1 VIGHGPTAEPVPAP
15 AEPEVDRR
23 LLLAGGLL
31 AVLPL
36 LTAAARALRDG
47 WYPVGDNAFFALRA
61 RDVLTEHHP
70 LLGTWTSASLSG
82 DVEINNPGALLYYLL
97 AIPARVDPESGL
109 VVGVVALHLAM
120 VGLAGWFAWRRGPGS
135 LVAVLAAY
143 AALFWTMGGDLLV
156 EPWQPHSL
164 LPAFLALLVLVWSLA
179 LGDGTALPFAVG
191 VGSLLVQT
199 HLSYATLVLGL
210 GAGGIAALVVVR
222 RADRDALVRPALVA
236 VLVALV
242 LWAPPLVEQVSSGS
256 DGNLGNVARSA
267 LGEGDDDAARV
278 GASTAGRIVA
288 ATVALPPWW
297 ARDSFAE
304 TLDAGVPGV
313 VPPDELPN
321 LPSGA
326 AGSLALLGLVAALG
340 AAATLAHRRG
350 DRAGLVAAAVAGGAV
365 GLAVLTV
372 AIIPLGPLGFAAH
385 QVRWL
390 WPMATF
396 TTGALVLGLLPRPWS
411 LRVAAAGL
419 VVLALAG
426 LPAHHQELGPSL
438 GPSGDA
444 EVVPSLGAL
453 AAEVDALSGYGTLLV
468 DVEGLRLFEP
478 YSTPLMLEL
487 QRRGI
492 PFVSDHVPTIRQLGE
507 SRRDQGQADA
517 VVYVADGPAADRPRP
532 GAERV
537 VYLPAT
543 DGRPPVGVFVTPLE
557 R

>member
-1 VIGHGPTAEPVPAP
+1 VTEPDRTPA
-15 AEPEVDRR
+15 PEVDRR

-36 LTAAARALRDG
+36 LAACVRAVRDG

-97 AIPARVDPESGL
+97 AVPARIDPEAGL
-109 VVGVVALHLAM
+109 VVGVVVLHLAT
-120 VGLAGWFAWRRGPGS
+120 VALAGWFAWRRGPAG
-135 LVAVLAAY
+135 LVVVLAAH
-143 AALFWTMGGDLLV
+143 AALFWTMGSDLIV

-179 LGDGTALPFAVG
+179 LGDGTALPFAVA

-210 GAGGIAALVVVR
+210 GAGGAAALVVAC
-222 RADRDALVRPALVA
+222 RADRAALRRPALVA
-236 VLVALV
+236 ALVAVL
-242 LWAPPLVEQVSSGS
+242 LWAPPLVEQVRSGS
-256 DGNLGNVARSA
+256 DGNLGNVARAA
-267 LGEGDDDAARV
+267 LGDGDDAERV
-278 GASTAGRIVA
+278 GAGTAGRIVA

-297 ARDSFAE
+297 ARDSFAD
-304 TLDAGVPGV
+304 TLDADVPGV
-313 VPPDELPN
+313 VPPDDLPN
-321 LPSGA
+321 LPAGA
-326 AGSLALLGLVAALG
+326 AGPLALLGLAAALG
-340 AAATLAHRRG
+340 AAGTLAWRRG
-350 DRAGLVAAAVAGGAV
+350 DRPALVAVAVAASAV
-365 GLAVLTV
+365 SLAVLTV

-390 WPMATF
+390 WPMAGF
-396 TTGALVLGLLPRPWS
+396 TTGALVLGLLPRAWS

-426 LPAHHQELGPSL
+426 LPAHHQDLGPSL
-438 GPSGDA
+438 GPSGDS
-444 EVVPSLGAL
+444 EVIPSLRAL
-453 AAEVDALSGYGTLLV
+453 AAELDVLDGYGTLLV

-507 SRRDQGQADA
+507 SRRDDGRADA
-517 VVYVADGPAADRPRP
+517 VVYVADGPAAERPRP

-537 VYLPAT
+537 VYVPPA
-543 DGRPPVGVFVTPLE
+543 DGRPPVGVFVIPLE